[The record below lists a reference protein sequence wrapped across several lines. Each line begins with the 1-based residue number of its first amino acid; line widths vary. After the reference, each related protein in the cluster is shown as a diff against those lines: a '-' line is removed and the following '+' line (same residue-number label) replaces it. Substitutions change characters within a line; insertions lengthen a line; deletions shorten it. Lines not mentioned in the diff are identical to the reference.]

1 MTEPEHYV
9 RRVRARPYGPREVR
23 AGEVTAWFHG
33 PFLVLALTGGTAL
46 TVRADL
52 HDGPIGTDLI
62 ALFTEAEDGRAARLP
77 RPGLLVG
84 ERDFTDEA
92 PAVVHQVSV
101 RPSTGG
107 AVLTVD
113 TTGRTADAVLSAHDA
128 GRLAEEVRR
137 WATSR

>member
-9 RRVRARPYGPREVR
+9 RRVRARPYGPREVL

-33 PFLVLALTGGTAL
+33 PFLVLTLTGGTAL

-52 HDGPIGTDLI
+52 DDAPIGADLA
-62 ALFTEAEDGRAARLP
+62 ALFSAAGGGRPARLP
-77 RPGLLVG
+77 CPGLLVG
-84 ERDFTDEA
+84 ERALTDET
-92 PAVVHQVSV
+92 PAMVHQVSV
-101 RPSTGG
+101 RPSIGG

-113 TTGRTADAVLSAHDA
+113 TSGLAADAVLSESDA
-128 GRLAEEVRR
+128 GRLSEEVRR